1 MNFQEKRALAIAIRE
16 QAEKLASLIDRA
28 RVSGLNVYVADPFMT
43 NFENR
48 NKYRFSIEITEPPTP
63 TVKY

>member
-43 NFENR
+43 NFEKR
-48 NKYRFSIEITEPPTP
+48 NKDRFSIEITEPPTP